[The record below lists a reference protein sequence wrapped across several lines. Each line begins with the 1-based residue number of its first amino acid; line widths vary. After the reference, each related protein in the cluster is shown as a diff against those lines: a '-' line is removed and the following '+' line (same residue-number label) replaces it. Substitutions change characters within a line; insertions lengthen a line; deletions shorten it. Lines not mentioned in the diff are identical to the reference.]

1 MNESETFMEPTE
13 SRTHPLLR
21 PEETSSS
28 RLLPSPGSRNE
39 FESAGPCAYH
49 QPRGPMITKG
59 TIERDKRP
67 RICMRPAG
75 SLPAGCFTKS
85 SNLPGVRFGANKQLV
100 AERLPMT
107 MPPEVMVRGRL
118 SSSTPESIA
127 VISGR
132 RRSSGQSASAE
143 ISSAFPRR
151 SSGLSTSADISSALP
166 HRSSGLSFSAE
177 ISSALPRRSSGLSSS
192 VETSFAL
199 PRRMTD
205 SHLLVQNAIPE
216 GQWKNG
222 TGVAGSQWPPRAGVA
237 ARQGR
242 QGSLSQPG
250 TTPRFV

>member
-49 QPRGPMITKG
+49 QPRGPMITKA

-132 RRSSGQSASAE
+132 RQSSGQSASAE

-151 SSGLSTSADISSALP
+151 SSGLSS
-166 HRSSGLSFSAE
+166 SAE